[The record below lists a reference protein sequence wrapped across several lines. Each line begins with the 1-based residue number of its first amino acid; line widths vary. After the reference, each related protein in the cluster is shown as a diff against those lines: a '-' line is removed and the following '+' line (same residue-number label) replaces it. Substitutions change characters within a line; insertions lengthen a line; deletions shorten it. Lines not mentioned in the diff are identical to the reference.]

1 MKEVNKQSS
10 PTGISRR
17 EFLGMAATGAAALTI
32 LPSFTVAGLGH
43 VAPSDKLYIAKIGCG
58 GMGAADLGSLMNTPH
73 KNAAITCLCDVDDRQ
88 SVDARKTYPK
98 AKYFNDFREMY
109 EKEGKNFD
117 AVCISTPDH
126 NHAIQ
131 AFGAMRMGK
140 HVYLQKPIAHDIYEA
155 HEPYSNRTLK
165 SSFPVSLFGTQC
177 YVPSSPRPSGYYLPP
192 SFSGKS
198 KPLAPDSQCRC
209 EPAYRPGIS

>member
-109 EKEGKNFD
+109 VSPPRIITMRSKLSALCGWVSTYICKNR
-117 AVCISTPDH
+117 S
-126 NHAIQ
+126 
-131 AFGAMRMGK
+131 
-140 HVYLQKPIAHDIYEA
+140 
-155 HEPYSNRTLK
+155 RTI
-165 SSFPVSLFGTQC
+165 FTRHVSL
-177 YVPSSPRPSGYYLPP
+177 PRPPRNIRS
-192 SFSGKS
+192 
-198 KPLAPDSQCRC
+198 
-209 EPAYRPGIS
+209 

>member
-155 HEPYSNRTLK
+155 RILTEAAKKYKVVTQMGDQGNSCDGMRTLREWLEADLLGDIAPYGRK
-165 SSFPVSLFGTQC
+165 VFLGRTRNRLF
-177 YVPSSPRPSGYYLPP
+177 L
-192 SFSGKS
+192 K
-198 KPLAPDSQCRC
+198 A
-209 EPAYRPGIS
+209 

>member
-73 KNAAITCLCDVDDRQ
+73 KKRGDHL
-88 SVDARKTYPK
+88 SVR
-98 AKYFNDFREMY
+98 R
-109 EKEGKNFD
+109 
-117 AVCISTPDH
+117 
-126 NHAIQ
+126 
-131 AFGAMRMGK
+131 R
-140 HVYLQKPIAHDIYEA
+140 
-155 HEPYSNRTLK
+155 
-165 SSFPVSLFGTQC
+165 
-177 YVPSSPRPSGYYLPP
+177 RPSV
-192 SFSGKS
+192 
-198 KPLAPDSQCRC
+198 CR
-209 EPAYRPGIS
+209 RS

>member
-88 SVDARKTYPK
+88 SVAARKTYPK
-98 AKYFNDFREMY
+98 AK
-109 EKEGKNFD
+109 
-117 AVCISTPDH
+117 
-126 NHAIQ
+126 
-131 AFGAMRMGK
+131 
-140 HVYLQKPIAHDIYEA
+140 
-155 HEPYSNRTLK
+155 
-165 SSFPVSLFGTQC
+165 
-177 YVPSSPRPSGYYLPP
+177 
-192 SFSGKS
+192 
-198 KPLAPDSQCRC
+198 
-209 EPAYRPGIS
+209 

>member
-88 SVDARKTYPK
+88 SVDARK
-98 AKYFNDFREMY
+98 
-109 EKEGKNFD
+109 
-117 AVCISTPDH
+117 ISTY
-126 NHAIQ
+126 IC
-131 AFGAMRMGK
+131 K
-140 HVYLQKPIAHDIYEA
+140 
-155 HEPYSNRTLK
+155 NRSRTI
-165 SSFPVSLFGTQC
+165 FTRHVSL
-177 YVPSSPRPSGYYLPP
+177 PRLPRNIR
-192 SFSGKS
+192 S
-198 KPLAPDSQCRC
+198 
-209 EPAYRPGIS
+209 

>member
-98 AKYFNDFREMY
+98 ARRKVRTSMPYVSPPRIITMRSKLSALCGWVSTY
-109 EKEGKNFD
+109 ICKNR
-117 AVCISTPDH
+117 S
-126 NHAIQ
+126 
-131 AFGAMRMGK
+131 
-140 HVYLQKPIAHDIYEA
+140 
-155 HEPYSNRTLK
+155 RTI
-165 SSFPVSLFGTQC
+165 FTRHVSL
-177 YVPSSPRPSGYYLPP
+177 PRLPRNIR
-192 SFSGKS
+192 S
-198 KPLAPDSQCRC
+198 
-209 EPAYRPGIS
+209 

>member
-1 MKEVNKQSS
+1 
-10 PTGISRR
+10 
-17 EFLGMAATGAAALTI
+17 
-32 LPSFTVAGLGH
+32 
-43 VAPSDKLYIAKIGCG
+43 
-58 GMGAADLGSLMNTPH
+58 MGAADLGSLMNTPH

-140 HVYLQKPIAHDIYEA
+140 HVYLQ
-155 HEPYSNRTLK
+155 NRSRTI
-165 SSFPVSLFGTQC
+165 FTRHVSL
-177 YVPSSPRPSGYYLPP
+177 PRLPRNIR
-192 SFSGKS
+192 S
-198 KPLAPDSQCRC
+198 
-209 EPAYRPGIS
+209 

>member
-1 MKEVNKQSS
+1 MKEVNKQSC

-88 SVDARKTYPK
+88 SADARKKYPK
-98 AKYFNDFREMY
+98 AKYFNEFREMND
-109 EKEGKNFD
+109 KEGKNFD
-117 AVCISTPDH
+117 AV
-126 NHAIQ
+126 
-131 AFGAMRMGK
+131 
-140 HVYLQKPIAHDIYEA
+140 
-155 HEPYSNRTLK
+155 
-165 SSFPVSLFGTQC
+165 
-177 YVPSSPRPSGYYLPP
+177 
-192 SFSGKS
+192 
-198 KPLAPDSQCRC
+198 
-209 EPAYRPGIS
+209 

>member
-98 AKYFNDFREMY
+98 LSILTTSVRCTRRKVRTSMPYVSPPRIITMRSKLSALCGWVSTYIC
-109 EKEGKNFD
+109 KNR
-117 AVCISTPDH
+117 S
-126 NHAIQ
+126 
-131 AFGAMRMGK
+131 
-140 HVYLQKPIAHDIYEA
+140 
-155 HEPYSNRTLK
+155 RTI
-165 SSFPVSLFGTQC
+165 FTRHVSL
-177 YVPSSPRPSGYYLPP
+177 PRLPRNIR
-192 SFSGKS
+192 S
-198 KPLAPDSQCRC
+198 
-209 EPAYRPGIS
+209 

>member
-1 MKEVNKQSS
+1 MKEVNKQSC

-88 SVDARKTYPK
+88 SADARKK
-98 AKYFNDFREMY
+98 
-109 EKEGKNFD
+109 
-117 AVCISTPDH
+117 
-126 NHAIQ
+126 
-131 AFGAMRMGK
+131 
-140 HVYLQKPIAHDIYEA
+140 
-155 HEPYSNRTLK
+155 
-165 SSFPVSLFGTQC
+165 
-177 YVPSSPRPSGYYLPP
+177 
-192 SFSGKS
+192 
-198 KPLAPDSQCRC
+198 
-209 EPAYRPGIS
+209 

>member
-1 MKEVNKQSS
+1 MSWHSNLSYQSVFNLNSLDPNSIINHNMNKFMKEVNKQSS

-140 HVYLQKPIAHDIYEA
+140 HVYLQKPEGILLDQPSCMAARYSLAEPEA
-155 HEPYSNRTLK
+155 
-165 SSFPVSLFGTQC
+165 
-177 YVPSSPRPSGYYLPP
+177 
-192 SFSGKS
+192 
-198 KPLAPDSQCRC
+198 
-209 EPAYRPGIS
+209 

>member
-1 MKEVNKQSS
+1 
-10 PTGISRR
+10 
-17 EFLGMAATGAAALTI
+17 
-32 LPSFTVAGLGH
+32 
-43 VAPSDKLYIAKIGCG
+43 
-58 GMGAADLGSLMNTPH
+58 MGAADLGSLMNTPH

-131 AFGAMRMGK
+131 LSALCGWVSTYICKTDRAR
-140 HVYLQKPIAHDIYEA
+140 YLRGTY
-155 HEPYSNRTLK
+155 PYR
-165 SSFPVSLFGTQC
+165 GCQ
-177 YVPSSPRPSGYYLPP
+177 
-192 SFSGKS
+192 
-198 KPLAPDSQCRC
+198 
-209 EPAYRPGIS
+209 EI

>member
-155 HEPYSNRTLK
+155 RILTEAAKKYKVVTRW
-165 SSFPVSLFGTQC
+165 
-177 YVPSSPRPSGYYLPP
+177 
-192 SFSGKS
+192 
-198 KPLAPDSQCRC
+198 
-209 EPAYRPGIS
+209 

>member
-1 MKEVNKQSS
+1 
-10 PTGISRR
+10 
-17 EFLGMAATGAAALTI
+17 
-32 LPSFTVAGLGH
+32 
-43 VAPSDKLYIAKIGCG
+43 
-58 GMGAADLGSLMNTPH
+58 MGAADLGSLMNTPH

-155 HEPYSNRTLK
+155 RILTEAAKKYKVVTQMGDQGNSCDGMRTLREWLEADLLGDIQK
-165 SSFPVSLFGTQC
+165 VYCWTNRPVWPQGIPWSNQKPPVPKGLNWDLWLGTAEYVDYVDNLVPFNWRGWWLSL
-177 YVPSSPRPSGYYLPP
+177 
-192 SFSGKS
+192 
-198 KPLAPDSQCRC
+198 
-209 EPAYRPGIS
+209 IHI

>member
-126 NHAIQ
+126 N
-131 AFGAMRMGK
+131 MRSKLSALCGWVSTYICK
-140 HVYLQKPIAHDIYEA
+140 
-155 HEPYSNRTLK
+155 NRSRTI
-165 SSFPVSLFGTQC
+165 FTRHVSL
-177 YVPSSPRPSGYYLPP
+177 PRLPRNIR
-192 SFSGKS
+192 S
-198 KPLAPDSQCRC
+198 
-209 EPAYRPGIS
+209 